1 MTFFF
6 SSCRFDQASTESLK
20 SLVSNIPLMNEK
32 KRIID
37 MHMNIATSLL
47 RAIKERQIDF
57 FVQFE
62 ETLLKQV
69 TPLPR
74 TPPDYVLS
82 TCMKELY

>member
-1 MTFFF
+1 M
-6 SSCRFDQASTESLK
+6 
-20 SLVSNIPLMNEK
+20 MNEK

-47 RAIKERQIDF
+47 RAIKGRQIDF

-69 TPLPR
+69 TSQAPQSHL
-74 TPPDYVLS
+74 L
-82 TCMKELY
+82 LF